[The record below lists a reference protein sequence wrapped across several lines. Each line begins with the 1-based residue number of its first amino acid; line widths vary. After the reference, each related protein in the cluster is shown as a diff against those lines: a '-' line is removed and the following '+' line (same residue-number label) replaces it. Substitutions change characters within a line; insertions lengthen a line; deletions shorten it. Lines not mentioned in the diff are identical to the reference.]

1 MCRHNIS
8 VQLRNER
15 ATLQCSTPAN
25 PTNFLRVGV
34 LHHCGLQPPSKQPLL
49 SRGLCSTLVSCAAST
64 QPAALFSLLVDTWLS
79 WTPCYLASTPPSEP
93 SSIIDGHLAILDA
106 MCPCINTARCPFRHC
121 RWTLAAETHE
131 QRKEW
136 LDVLV
141 PLFHRSQPG
150 RVTAAGAG
158 AGAGAAGPT
167 LESRSSAG
175 SSGAA
180 GSAAAGGGMGGAAGT
195 AAGGQGRGGGG
206 RGGAGAGTGA
216 GSVSGG
222 ELRAESSS
230 RSAASSQPEGSRGGV
245 RGMPPP
251 APSRSGVS
259 VCGRAL
265 RSKRG
270 AFGKVRRWSV

>member
-1 MCRHNIS
+1 MCSAVHTC
-8 VQLRNER
+8 L
-15 ATLQCSTPAN
+15 L
-25 PTNFLRVGV
+25 
-34 LHHCGLQPPSKQPLL
+34 LHQ
-49 SRGLCSTLVSCAAST
+49 T
-64 QPAALFSLLVDTWLS
+64 QPAALCSITDGR
-79 WTPCYLASTPPSEP
+79 LAT
-93 SSIIDGHLAILDA
+93 LDA
-106 MCPCINTARCPFRHC
+106 MCPCINTVCCLLFPC

-136 LDVLV
+136 LDALV

-158 AGAGAAGPT
+158 ARAGAAGPT

-175 SSGAA
+175 SSGAT
-180 GSAAAGGGMGGAAGT
+180 GGAAAGGGMGGAAGT

-216 GSVSGG
+216 GSVPGE

-230 RSAASSQPEGSRGGV
+230 RSAASSQPEGSRGGA

-259 VCGRAL
+259 V
-265 RSKRG
+265 
-270 AFGKVRRWSV
+270 